1 MRLSNETRETIR
13 TTVREV
19 FGEEARVL
27 LFGSRT
33 DDAARGGDIDL
44 LVELPQSMPDRR
56 SRELTL
62 VARLQRRLGDRE
74 FDVVTID
81 PGTTCEPIHR
91 EARRTGVPL

>member
-81 PGTTCEPIHR
+81 PDTTREPIHR